1 MKFEALVKEMEGV
14 SAVRME
20 TPRNAG
26 LKGRRKEVCAVR
38 KYEIT
43 YILTPDFSEETVA
56 AKVEQYQNQVVNEG
70 GQVVNINNWGKRR
83 FAYEVNGKAEGYYA
97 DELRRV
103 MKNSDE
109 VLRCM
114 VVSVA

>member
-1 MKFEALVKEMEGV
+1 M
-14 SAVRME
+14 
-20 TPRNAG
+20 
-26 LKGRRKEVCAVR
+26 R

-83 FAYEVNGKAEGYYA
+83 FAYEVNGKAEGYYVTMRFDAESAVA